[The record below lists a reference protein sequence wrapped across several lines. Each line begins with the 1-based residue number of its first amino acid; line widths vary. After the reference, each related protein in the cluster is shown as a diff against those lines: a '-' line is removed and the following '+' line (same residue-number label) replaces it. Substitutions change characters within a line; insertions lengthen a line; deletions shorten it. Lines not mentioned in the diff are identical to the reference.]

1 MAVTAAE
8 ISARRAMLVCRIG
21 AELLDCPDTDAS
33 RMRQAGWTAMRDLV
47 EETPRLRAV
56 RLAVTA
62 EGFGLGPWLGDF
74 PRRPASLILPDR
86 STSLS
91 ADLPAVHDVLNSAAA
106 EPCTWLMIHYPH
118 VAPEVTMALGYPREG
133 GELELEVVLTAR
145 SILNQVMLAYRTSL
159 LHDELREL
167 SVTDALTQL
176 VNRQSFTEDLHA
188 ALDRTGDA
196 ALLLLDLDD
205 FTAVNDACGQAVGDA
220 LLVRVAD
227 ALREIVRGSDVV
239 ARLGGDEFAVLLP
252 GIDTEAALR
261 IAERTV
267 FAVSTLPVDD
277 AGKLSIGAGI
287 GVVGVEPGID
297 LQTLLMRADQAM
309 KVAKGRGRGQVQ
321 VWLPGLSPTT
331 S

>member
-8 ISARRAMLVCRIG
+8 TSARRAMLVCRIG

-62 EGFGLGPWLGDF
+62 DGFGLGPWLGDF
-74 PRRPASLILPDR
+74 PRRPASIVLPDR

-91 ADLPAVHDVLNSAAA
+91 ADLPAVHDVLNSAAG

-118 VAPEVTMALGYPREG
+118 VAPEVTMALGHP
-133 GELELEVVLTAR
+133 GELDLEVVLTAR

-159 LHDELREL
+159 LHEELHEL

-176 VNRQSFTEDLHA
+176 ANRQSFTEDLHA

-252 GIDTEAALR
+252 GIDTEAAFR

-267 FAVSTLPVDD
+267 FAVSTLPVDA
-277 AGKLSIGAGI
+277 AGELSIGAGI

-309 KVAKGRGRGQVQ
+309 KMAKGRGRGQVQ
-321 VWLPGLSPTT
+321 VWRPGLSPTT

>member
-1 MAVTAAE
+1 
-8 ISARRAMLVCRIG
+8 MLVCRIG

-33 RMRQAGWTAMRDLV
+33 RMRLAGWTAMRDLV
-47 EETPRLRAV
+47 EETPGLRAV

-62 EGFGLGPWLGDF
+62 DGFGLGPWLGDF
-74 PRRPASLILPDR
+74 PRRPASVILPGR
-86 STSLS
+86 PTRLS
-91 ADLPAVHDVLNSAAA
+91 ADLPAVHDVLSSAAG
-106 EPCTWLMIHYPH
+106 PDCTWLMIHYPH
-118 VAPEVTMALGYPREG
+118 VAPEVTMALGYPLEL

-159 LHDELREL
+159 LHDELREQ
-167 SVTDALTQL
+167 SVTDALTRL
-176 VNRQSFTEDLHA
+176 ANRQSFTEDLHA
-188 ALDRTGDA
+188 ALDRTDRTGDA

-205 FTAVNDACGQAVGDA
+205 FTTVNDTCGQAVGDA

-239 ARLGGDEFAVLLP
+239 ARLGGDEFALLLP
-252 GIDTEAALR
+252 GTDTEAALR
-261 IAERTV
+261 IAERIV

-277 AGKLSIGAGI
+277 AGELSIGAGI

-297 LQTLLMRADQAM
+297 LQALLMRADLAM
-309 KVAKGRGRGQVQ
+309 KVAKARGRGQVQ
-321 VWLPGLSPTT
+321 VWRPGLSPI